1 MKISELLD
9 SIEARDLVLPEFQ
22 REYVWNR
29 DQAKQLVDSLRREF
43 PVGSL
48 LFWKTDKPPELKN
61 VDILPDK
68 IGTVSVILD
77 GQQRL
82 TTLYLLL
89 RGKVPAYYSDADIS
103 NDPRDL
109 FFNVDT
115 GDLQYYSQLRM
126 KDNPLWV
133 RVTEIFT
140 GKPIN
145 VFEIAQ
151 KVSQTDTNA
160 FLLAQR
166 YTDSLSTLRS
176 IEKSD
181 LPTQT
186 VPTHASLENAIT
198 IFDLV
203 NSQGT
208 KLTDAELALTHI
220 TGKWSVAR
228 RVMKSKQ
235 QELSKAHFYF
245 DLTFMTRALTAVVC
259 QRALFETIHS
269 RPKPELESGWA
280 KLREIIDYLITLLPG
295 RAHVHST
302 RDLSTTNVLV
312 PLVLYLSLNDTRFP
326 RDTAIKR
333 AIHWL
338 YAAQIWGRY
347 TAQTDQRLEEDL
359 SIAVRESDPWEELCN
374 KIIDQR
380 GRLDVKAAD
389 LEGRGIQHPLFN
401 IGFILAKAGG
411 AMDWSNGA
419 PLAVVPG
426 KPYGLIN
433 AYVFPPALLY
443 RNGYDSDNHM
453 HRTIV
458 NEIANRVVLR
468 TVHPYEDK
476 RPDEY
481 LPLVEQAYPGA
492 LGRQFIP
499 MDPNLWQLGRFEDF
513 LAARREIITRKINEF
528 MHALVSEPVIVH
540 KRSLAELIN
549 LGESA
554 TLEFKSTLQWDII
567 QGKQNTGLRHEV
579 LKTIAAFLNS
589 GGGTLVIGVED
600 DGKVFGL
607 ERDLAFV
614 KGKNAD
620 GFQQTLSSIIADQLG
635 AGYSP
640 YIKVRFESLNGHQ
653 LCVIDVE
660 RSSEPAYLK
669 GQHGQELWV
678 RLASTS
684 RRLDAEEAVRHVQAN
699 W

>member
-1 MKISELLD
+1 MSLLNYGFGPAV
-9 SIEARDLVLPEFQ
+9 SFAVAGLVLVTQPGPEP
-22 REYVWNR
+22 
-29 DQAKQLVDSLRREF
+29 AL
-43 PVGSL
+43 
-48 LFWKTDKPPELKN
+48 KTRSHPSWGDEIHHGYHDH
-61 VDILPDK
+61 VA
-68 IGTVSVILD
+68 VE
-77 GQQRL
+77 Q
-82 TTLYLLL
+82 
-89 RGKVPAYYSDADIS
+89 
-103 NDPRDL
+103 
-109 FFNVDT
+109 NVDT
-115 GDLQYYSQLRM
+115 GELQYYSQLRM

-133 RVTEIFT
+133 RVTEVFT

-208 KLTDAELALTHI
+208 KLTDAELALMHI

-302 RDLSTTNVLV
+302 V
-312 PLVLYLSLNDTRFP
+312 
-326 RDTAIKR
+326 
-333 AIHWL
+333 
-338 YAAQIWGRY
+338 
-347 TAQTDQRLEEDL
+347 
-359 SIAVRESDPWEELCN
+359 
-374 KIIDQR
+374 
-380 GRLDVKAAD
+380 
-389 LEGRGIQHPLFN
+389 
-401 IGFILAKAGG
+401 
-411 AMDWSNGA
+411 
-419 PLAVVPG
+419 
-426 KPYGLIN
+426 
-433 AYVFPPALLY
+433 
-443 RNGYDSDNHM
+443 
-453 HRTIV
+453 
-458 NEIANRVVLR
+458 
-468 TVHPYEDK
+468 
-476 RPDEY
+476 
-481 LPLVEQAYPGA
+481 
-492 LGRQFIP
+492 
-499 MDPNLWQLGRFEDF
+499 
-513 LAARREIITRKINEF
+513 
-528 MHALVSEPVIVH
+528 
-540 KRSLAELIN
+540 
-549 LGESA
+549 
-554 TLEFKSTLQWDII
+554 
-567 QGKQNTGLRHEV
+567 
-579 LKTIAAFLNS
+579 
-589 GGGTLVIGVED
+589 
-600 DGKVFGL
+600 
-607 ERDLAFV
+607 
-614 KGKNAD
+614 
-620 GFQQTLSSIIADQLG
+620 ADQLG

-640 YIKVRFESLNGHQ
+640 YIKVRFEPLNGHQ